1 MLMICVIPV
10 INIYGFD
17 NGLLLVFVFHNVI
30 VVHEV
35 YHLK

>member
-17 NGLLLVFVFHNVI
+17 NGLLVFVFHNVI

>member
-1 MLMICVIPV
+1 MLMICVI
-10 INIYGFD
+10 NIYGFA
-17 NGLLLVFVFHNVI
+17 NGLLVFVFHNVI

>member
-1 MLMICVIPV
+1 MLMICV

-17 NGLLLVFVFHNVI
+17 NGLLAFVFHNVI
-30 VVHEV
+30 DVVHEV